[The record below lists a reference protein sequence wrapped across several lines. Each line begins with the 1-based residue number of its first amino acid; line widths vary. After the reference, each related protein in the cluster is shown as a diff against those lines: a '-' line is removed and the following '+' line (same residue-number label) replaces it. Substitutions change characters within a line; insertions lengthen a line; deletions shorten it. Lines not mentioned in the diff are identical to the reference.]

1 MRAPSASV
9 SQLLGALGSPAVQ
22 QALSSMMLGSAGSR
36 SVSPPGG
43 SPIPVAAITNLLATQ
58 AIIVLLAQVGH
69 AAHVGVSRES
79 ISDCATFTQFVQQE
93 LMRRVI
99 DVENRELSATAPPGI

>member
-9 SQLLGALGSPAVQ
+9 SQLLGALGSATVQ
-22 QALSSMMLGSAGSR
+22 QALSSMRLGSAGSR

-43 SPIPVAAITNLLATQ
+43 SPIPVAAITNLLATL

-69 AAHVGVSRES
+69 AAHVGVSWES

>member
-1 MRAPSASV
+1 MAAHRAT
-9 SQLLGALGSPAVQ
+9 GAVLDDARVCRQPQRVA
-22 QALSSMMLGSAGSR
+22 A
-36 SVSPPGG
+36 GG
-43 SPIPVAAITNLLATQ
+43 SPIPVAAITNLLATL

-69 AAHVGVSRES
+69 AAHVGVSWES
-79 ISDCATFTQFVQQE
+79 ISDCAAFTQFVQQE